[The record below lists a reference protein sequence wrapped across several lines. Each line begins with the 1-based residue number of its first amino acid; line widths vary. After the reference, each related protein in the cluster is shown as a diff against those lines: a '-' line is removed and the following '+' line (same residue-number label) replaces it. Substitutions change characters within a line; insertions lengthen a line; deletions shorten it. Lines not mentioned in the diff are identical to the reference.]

1 MTNNELYALLSDL
14 AEELSEDTM
23 RQTRIGTLR
32 ARISELVESHG
43 GKVNIEGLARAEI
56 RAPVIVEQFDKGALT
71 ELIQS
76 LSESGHAEI
85 ASEIKA
91 CIKRTAR
98 TGGLVVVMERKA
110 KA

>member
-1 MTNNELYALLSDL
+1 MDELYALLSDL

-56 RAPVIVEQFDKGALT
+56 RAPVVVESYDRGALD
-71 ELIQS
+71 ELVKS
-76 LSESGHAEI
+76 LRETGDNDMADEI
-85 ASEIKA
+85 AR
-91 CIKRTAR
+91 CVKRSMRA
-98 TGGLVVVMERKA
+98 GGLSVTMERKV

>member
-1 MTNNELYALLSDL
+1 MDELYTVLSEL
-14 AEELSEDTM
+14 GEELSEADM

-56 RAPVIVEQFDKGALT
+56 RAPVIIEQFDKGALL
-71 ELIQS
+71 ELITS
-76 LSESGHAEI
+76 LSESGYAEI

-91 CIKRTAR
+91 CVKRSMRAGT
-98 TGGLVVVMERKA
+98 LVVTMERKA